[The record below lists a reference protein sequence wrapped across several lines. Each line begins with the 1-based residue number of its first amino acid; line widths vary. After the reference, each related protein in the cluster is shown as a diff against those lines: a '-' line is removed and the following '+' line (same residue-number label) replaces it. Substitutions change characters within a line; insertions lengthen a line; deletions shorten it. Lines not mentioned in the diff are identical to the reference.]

1 MADSSSSKLA
11 EQAYSDEI
19 SFKSN
24 MLFPM
29 PLEENENLDS
39 LNDETFG
46 SGSFDS
52 EWVDSDKPDKMV
64 DEFEQWKKQQKAI
77 SKKGIPLDE
86 APLQIPSEEKMAQA
100 ISKLDNLGIATPKL
114 EQEDPLPNA
123 HAIEALWPTSPKHS
137 SNIVSPDH
145 SPYHMTDL
153 LSPTHNIWGSP
164 TSDEKI
170 SIDMDEKLADHT
182 KNCLDQEDNRKPFSP
197 VLEDEAIVSAL
208 PKRISKPIRVEDVEK
223 MGFGHQVNQLPPHLR
238 PFANGVPKVRPPPG
252 FPPNMNPRSPFPM
265 HPPGPYGPP
274 PIPAVPQNVA
284 QAQAQ
289 ALYTAMMNQ
298 RMPFP
303 QPFPRTPPS
312 QPPHFPRPVY
322 HSDPGHLRQRGPPMP
337 IPHQHGRFITPQPR
351 NTWNNQRVGRN
362 QDNRRRQQ
370 NFSESPGL
378 KYIPQY
384 YVSSDDDDEGDKG
397 TLMTAKEKDW
407 IIRIQLMQLTSDKPE
422 LDDYYF
428 HTFERRRLAKER
440 SQSTTGVELET
451 NHTNKDIK
459 MTLPHVT
466 KGDHNYKPTK
476 FEGSLGQVSVGSVF
490 HPREVVQVGDSG
502 KPKGPVGSLKETKKK
517 YQLLLTI
524 EKVEYLKFTCN
535 LHFELVL
542 CFLMH
547 CAEKLEEPVNPLTT
561 SYYTLTLNIVRPA
574 QYIRQVMV
582 IVQKATGSPPR
593 SENIKTSKLRPF
605 QTNTQDPYITA
616 YLKTDELPSM
626 FVIGDGKSYSSDTEN
641 YFNQHLT
648 ANSSYI
654 VFMRYFESQ
663 DSYYSTEWSS
673 SFKTIGNA
681 PVCAHSKNSELF
693 TVDKT
698 RLYLLIPLVI
708 LALCFLLSM
717 GVIIYQRRLIRNNA
731 REVSQMKNFGRQNN
745 KYNLEARNDANIN
758 EERVYETPVDVTG
771 IE

>member
-502 KPKGPVGSLKETKKK
+502 KPKGPGFDQILPIEDLERMVLQVPQDVRPQLRERRERLCQRCFDLVNLTPSKDSNKK
-517 YQLLLTI
+517 YDDDTLIQMLSVRKGRRFLSKILRLVRENQRNEIALAITRNLRVFAKKNVHQEETDSLCDGVSDVIRSSPDRIIEHHHNVVGNDNSVIHLFSSRFTLRILTI
-524 EKVEYLKFTCN
+524 LLKTLSELSKNIGENSLQIQTVWLSFLSVVCQDFVSSSPKVLIKN
-535 LHFELVL
+535 
-542 CFLMH
+542 
-547 CAEKLEEPVNPLTT
+547 
-561 SYYTLTLNIVRPA
+561 YTDVQNIVD
-574 QYIRQVMV
+574 ILSNNVDDD
-582 IVQKATGSPPR
+582 
-593 SENIKTSKLRPF
+593 KL
-605 QTNTQDPYITA
+605 
-616 YLKTDELPSM
+616 
-626 FVIGDGKSYSSDTEN
+626 
-641 YFNQHLT
+641 
-648 ANSSYI
+648 
-654 VFMRYFESQ
+654 
-663 DSYYSTEWSS
+663 
-673 SFKTIGNA
+673 
-681 PVCAHSKNSELF
+681 
-693 TVDKT
+693 
-698 RLYLLIPLVI
+698 LVI
-708 LALCFLLSM
+708 REHFRLLENADIRSP
-717 GVIIYQRRLIRNNA
+717 QR
-731 REVSQMKNFGRQNN
+731 
-745 KYNLEARNDANIN
+745 
-758 EERVYETPVDVTG
+758 
-771 IE
+771 